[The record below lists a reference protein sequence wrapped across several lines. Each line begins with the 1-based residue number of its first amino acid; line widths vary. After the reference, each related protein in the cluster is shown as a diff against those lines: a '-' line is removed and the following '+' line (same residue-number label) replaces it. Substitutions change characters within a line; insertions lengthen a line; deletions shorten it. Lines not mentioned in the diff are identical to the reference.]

1 MAGGVVE
8 WLPDGTPR
16 SLHFGDIYRSRGVD
30 GLGGLAQARHV
41 FLKGCG
47 LWPSG
52 PDALWRG
59 HARWH
64 VLENG
69 FGLGLNFLATWQTW
83 QADGSAPPTLCYTAT
98 EAHPASADDLRRSA
112 APFAELHPLA
122 AALSEHWIGLLPG
135 VHRWSWQWP
144 ADRADAPGRRLLLTL
159 CVGDA
164 ARWLP
169 TLDVPVDS
177 VFLDGFDP
185 AHNPDMW
192 SPEVLRAVARLCRP
206 GTRLGTWTVARAVRD
221 GLAQVGFQVEKTPGL
236 PPKRHCLRAVYA
248 PSWTP
253 RGALRTAV
261 YKLPA
266 PTIAAASA
274 CPTRQAVVIGAGLAG
289 SAAAWSLA
297 ARGWRVTV
305 LDAAHTPA
313 AGASGL
319 PVGLVAP
326 HVSPDDAPLSR
337 LTRAGLACTL
347 ERARALLTPGVDWG
361 PNGVLEH
368 RVEGKH
374 ALPDSAVWHEHG
386 RAWSDLAD
394 PARTAR
400 AGLPADTPALWHAQ
414 AAWLRP
420 AALVAAQL
428 AHTGVH
434 FVGAARAAG
443 LRHMADADEWIVI
456 DDADQPLARAAVV
469 VVCAGFD
476 SLALLP
482 RADSPPLPLHAL
494 RGQVTWGSMA
504 SLQPSTVAALPPFPV
519 NGHGSFMAGVPG
531 PDGQPLWCM
540 GATFVRGSTDRSVQ
554 DGDHLANLN
563 KLRRLLPRAAE
574 ALSGFWLQAHGW
586 AGVRCTLPDRLPAV
600 GAVDPERLPGLC
612 VLTGLGARGLTLSAL
627 CGEVLAAELH
637 GEPWPVERPLAQALL
652 ARRFAAAGRRRDTG
666 GRTPT

>member
-1 MAGGVVE
+1 MVGVVVE

-16 SLHFGDIYRSRGVD
+16 SPRFGDIYRSRGAD

-41 FLKGCG
+41 FLRGCG
-47 LWPSG
+47 LWPRG

-59 HARWH
+59 LARWH

-69 FGLGLNFLATWQTW
+69 FGLGLNFLATWQAWLTD
-83 QADGSAPPTLCYTAT
+83 ATAPLTLCYTAT
-98 EAHPASADDLRRSA
+98 EAYPASADDLRRSA
-112 APFAELHPLA
+112 APFAELQPLA
-122 AALSEHWIGLLPG
+122 AALAERWSGLLPG
-135 VHRWSWQWP
+135 THRWTWEWP
-144 ADRADAPGRRLLLTL
+144 AGRGRSRRLLLTL

-169 TLDVPVDS
+169 SLDVTVDS

-221 GLAQVGFQVEKTPGL
+221 GLAQVGFQAEKAPGL
-236 PPKRHCLRAVYA
+236 PPKRHCLQAVFA
-248 PSWTP
+248 PGWTP
-253 RGALRTAV
+253 RGALRAAV
-261 YKLPA
+261 HKLPA

-274 CPTRQAVVIGAGLAG
+274 CPPRQAVVIGAGLAG
-289 SAAAWSLA
+289 SAVAWSLA

-361 PNGVLEH
+361 PSGVLEH

-400 AGLPADTPALWHAQ
+400 AGLPADTPALWHPQ

-420 AALVAAQL
+420 ARLVAAQL
-428 AHTGVH
+428 ARVGVR
-434 FVGAARAAG
+434 FVGAARVAG
-443 LRHMADADEWIVI
+443 LRHRADDAEWIVI
-456 DDADQPLARAAVV
+456 DDADQPLACAPVV

-476 SLALLP
+476 TLSLLL
-482 RADSPPLPLHAL
+482 RTDDPPLPLHAL
-494 RGQVTWGSMA
+494 RGQVTWGPM
-504 SLQPSTVAALPPFPV
+504 AALPPQAASAVPPFPV
-519 NGHGSFMAGVPG
+519 NGHGSLIAGVPG

-540 GATFVRGSTDRSVQ
+540 GSTFIRGSTDRSVQ
-554 DGDHLANLN
+554 AADHAANLD
-563 KLRRLLPRAAE
+563 KLRRLLPLAAE
-574 ALSGFWLQAHGW
+574 ALSSAWPQAHSW
-586 AGVRCTLPDRLPAV
+586 AGVRCTLPDRFPAV

-652 ARRFAAAGRRRDTG
+652 ARRFAAAGRRRSTS
-666 GRTPT
+666 R